1 MKNDNYIPALSYD
14 VLTPFYDTVV
24 GLTTR
29 EKQFKKAL
37 VEQAKLKTNHRV
49 LDLAC
54 GTGTLTILLKRNLP
68 GVEIIGVDGDPKI
81 LKLAKEKARKGNFE
95 IRFDEAMSFDLPY
108 ADESFDHVA
117 SSLFFH
123 HLTREKK
130 LETLREVK
138 RVLKPEG
145 EFHVADW
152 GLPANLTMKFASRLI
167 QLLDGFE
174 TTADNFAGLLPKF
187 IAEAGFEQIEE
198 TSHYNTLF
206 GTIRLHKSR
215 KPKNRRIK

>member
-1 MKNDNYIPALSYD
+1 MRNDEYIPALSYD
-14 VLTPFYDTVV
+14 ALTPFYDTVV

-37 VEQAKLKTNHRV
+37 VEQAKVKTNHRV

-54 GTGTLTILLKRNLP
+54 GTGTLTILLKAAAP
-68 GVEIIGVDGDPKI
+68 QAEIIGIDGDPKI
-81 LKLAKEKARKGNFE
+81 LKLAKEKAQKGNFE
-95 IRFDEAMSFDLPY
+95 IKFDEAMSFDLSY
-108 ADESFDHVA
+108 ADESFDRVV

-130 LETLREVK
+130 LENLREVK
-138 RVLKPEG
+138 RILKSEG
-145 EFHVADW
+145 ELHVADW
-152 GLPANLTMKFASRLI
+152 RLPANSAMKFLSRFI

-187 IAEAGFEQIEE
+187 IAEAGFEQVEE
-198 TSHYNTLF
+198 TSYYNTLF
-206 GTIRLHKSR
+206 GTICLHKSR
-215 KPKNRRIK
+215 KP